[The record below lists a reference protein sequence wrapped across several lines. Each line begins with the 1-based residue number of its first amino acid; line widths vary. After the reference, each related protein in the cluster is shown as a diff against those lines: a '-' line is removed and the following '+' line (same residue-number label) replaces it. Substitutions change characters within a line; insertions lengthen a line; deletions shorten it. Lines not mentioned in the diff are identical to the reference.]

1 MDELEVLRKI
11 RRSDATPTD
20 EVLARGQASLERA
33 IAARQTSR
41 GTATAP
47 PRAAGPR
54 RRLRSPRFVLASA
67 AAAVA
72 LGAGIAI
79 IGPGFGSPDAQAA
92 VILSEAAERLR
103 TVDAALADSR
113 ALRVEEVHETL
124 AEMSIPGGPVDTPGE
139 TIKYR
144 DSETFITEIPSDRS
158 ADWTVSRSGRS
169 LVEVLDPHGVSN
181 AADVVHEALADSNS
195 TPGADVEIWP
205 GGIPPWSST
214 DPLWRAAPTNAAE
227 LRSYILD
234 DVADQESDTE
244 ESIFEWLLPVLSSPA
259 APAEL
264 RAAGFDVLA
273 EFGSISAPNT
283 TERII
288 SMESAGDTS
297 RRDLVFND
305 EGELTEVRDVL
316 TGESTWLAGIEPGTV
331 LSSIR
336 ISSTVVDEASTDKS
350 S

>member
-67 AAAVA
+67 AAAAA

-139 TIKYR
+139 TITYR

-169 LVEVLDPHGVSN
+169 LVEVLDPHGVSD
-181 AADVVHEALADSNS
+181 AADVVHEALADPNS
-195 TPGADVEIWP
+195 APGADVEIWP
-205 GGIPPWSST
+205 GGVPPWSST
-214 DPLWRAAPTNAAE
+214 DPLRRAAPTNAAE

-234 DVADQESDTE
+234 DV
-244 ESIFEWLLPVLSSPA
+244 
-259 APAEL
+259 
-264 RAAGFDVLA
+264 DVARRDRTRDRA
-273 EFGSISAPNT
+273 EFDPHQLDG
-283 TERII
+283 
-288 SMESAGDTS
+288 G
-297 RRDLVFND
+297 
-305 EGELTEVRDVL
+305 
-316 TGESTWLAGIEPGTV
+316 
-331 LSSIR
+331 
-336 ISSTVVDEASTDKS
+336 
-350 S
+350 